1 MAKKQQDGGNLF
13 PKRSE
18 REWWMEKA
26 QNEALGHWLPEE
38 AEKAF
43 KAGLDA
49 QGSGRHH
56 AREVI

>member
-1 MAKKQQDGGNLF
+1 MANKQQDSGNLF
-13 PKRSE
+13 PKRTE

-43 KAGLDA
+43 KAGLTPRAAADIM
-49 QGSGRHH
+49 
-56 AREVI
+56 REK